1 VHVHRWQLGDCVEV
15 FIKPED
21 GERTDY
27 WEIHITPSG
36 YIMDIHIK
44 ARGDWQWDE
53 AVAQQSGAMHA
64 VCMTERGWV
73 AELRVPWSAFG
84 MHHPPPAGAAW
95 RINIGRYNITSDAP
109 FDSTAFQMAAGGER
123 ELSAS
128 APLTVGSFHNYEE
141 FNTLVRASHLF
152 EMNQGVRLRA
162 HHDCDRQTTSF
173 LCTGIRPVGSCL
185 GGY

>member
-1 VHVHRWQLGDCVEV
+1 
-15 FIKPED
+15 
-21 GERTDY
+21 
-27 WEIHITPSG
+27 
-36 YIMDIHIK
+36 MDIHIK

-53 AVAQQSGAMHA
+53 AVAKQSGAMHA

-152 EMNQGVRLRA
+152 QLNQGVRLRA